1 MDTKKYI
8 LNKRA
13 RDRKNKHKQYIFDL
27 LGNQCKKCK
36 TKQNLRLKFK
46 NGYID
51 SHVVYQKSIIK
62 INQEIDDYYI
72 LCKKCNTV
80 NTKETKYKIT
90 TCKACKREFRRYSY
104 SRALKCQKCTR
115 PSKKCLDCNERVGV
129 LSVRCRTCDWLKN
142 KPVKIVG
149 MDKDGYIRERD
160 GDRYIAAHRL
170 VMERHLGRKLLP
182 HENVHHINGVRS
194 DNRLENLELWSTSQ
208 PRGQRVSD
216 KLLWAKEMISLYDH

>member
-1 MDTKKYI
+1 MTTTDYG
-8 LNKRA
+8 
-13 RDRKNKHKQYIFDL
+13 H
-27 LGNQCKKCK
+27 GE
-36 TKQNLRLKFK
+36 
-46 NGYID
+46 
-51 SHVVYQKSIIK
+51 YQ
-62 INQEIDDYYI
+62 
-72 LCKKCNTV
+72 
-80 NTKETKYKIT
+80 
-90 TCKACKREFRRYSY
+90 
-104 SRALKCQKCTR
+104 
-115 PSKKCLDCNERVGV
+115 
-129 LSVRCRTCDWLKN
+129 SVAVHDWLKN